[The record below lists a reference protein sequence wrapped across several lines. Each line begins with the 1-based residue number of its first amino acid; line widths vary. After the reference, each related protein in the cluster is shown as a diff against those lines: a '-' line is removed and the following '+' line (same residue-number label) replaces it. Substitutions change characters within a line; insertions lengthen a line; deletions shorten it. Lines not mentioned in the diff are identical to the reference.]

1 MLVASA
7 LRPPGEPVCI
17 ADISAG
23 YLQRSYDVARWL
35 RRDVVLQVSSSTGGS
50 GSQLRA

>member
-1 MLVASA
+1 MFVASA
-7 LRPPGEPVCI
+7 RRPGEPVCI

-35 RRDVVLQVSSSTGGS
+35 RRDAVLQFSSSTGGS

>member
-23 YLQRSYDVARWL
+23 SYDVARWL